1 MIALQT
7 LEEEELEAGGNH
19 RRSGPRVLGQHRQ
32 KPEGVRISRGDKLDE
47 AARDQPTEMRMACRV
62 RKSQEPWAVT
72 RRRYMF

>member
-19 RRSGPRVLGQHRQ
+19 RPSGPRVLGQHNK
-32 KPEGVRISRGDKLDE
+32 KPEGVRMSRGDKLE

-62 RKSQEPWAVT
+62 RKSQETWAVT
-72 RRRYMF
+72 RTRYMF